1 MYNREKI
8 PLFRAKLQVI
18 IKFSLT
24 KGSENCIMKLLNA
37 AGTFP
42 EEYKAEGLNYMGLT
56 LTEKILKSHTVEGEF
71 VKGGE
76 IGIRIDQTLT
86 QDATGT
92 MAYLEFEAMGVPR
105 VRTERSV
112 AYIDHNTLQSGFEN
126 ADDHRFIGSVA
137 KKHGIYFSR
146 PGNGICHQ
154 VHLERFGAPGK
165 TLIGSDSHT
174 PTGGGIGM
182 IAIGA
187 GGLDVAVAMGGGA
200 YFITYPK
207 IVKVELTGALSPW
220 VSAKDVILEV
230 LRRLSVKGGVGK
242 VIEYC
247 GEGVKSLSV
256 PERATITNMGAEL
269 GATTSIFPSDEITR
283 QFLAAQGREDVYVPL
298 SADPDAVYD
307 EFVEI
312 DLSELVPMAA
322 CPHSPDN
329 VKTVDELCGMKIDQ
343 VCIGSCT
350 NSSLMDMMKVAYI
363 LKGKTV
369 HPDVSLSI
377 APGSKQVLNM
387 LAENGALAVMI
398 DAGARILE
406 SACGPCIGMGQSP
419 NSGGISL
426 RTFNRNFE
434 GRSGTKDGQVYLVSP
449 ELAAYSAVM
458 GVLSDPRK
466 IEGEFKFTMPDRFT
480 VNDNMI
486 VPPAPESEMDKVEIL
501 RGPNIKPFPTTA
513 PLSEDIDCGV
523 SLKVGDNITTD
534 HIMPAGAKIL
544 PLRSNIPAISNFCFA
559 VCDEK
564 FPVRAKEMG
573 SSIIVGGANYGQG
586 SSREHAALAP
596 LYLGVKAV
604 LVKSFARI
612 HRANLINA
620 GILPLT
626 FVNEGDYDRISQ
638 GDRLVIKGIGT
649 SVKNGVSEITVRNE
663 TAGCDIPVLCEL
675 TGRTRDIVLAG
686 GLLDYTRESLKA

>member
-1 MYNREKI
+1 
-8 PLFRAKLQVI
+8 
-18 IKFSLT
+18 
-24 KGSENCIMKLLNA
+24 
-37 AGTFP
+37 
-42 EEYKAEGLNYMGLT
+42 MGLT
-56 LTEKILKSHTVEGEF
+56 LTEKILSAHLVDGEM
-71 VKGGE
+71 VKGQE

-105 VRTERSV
+105 VKTERSV
-112 AYIDHNTLQSGFEN
+112 AYIDHNTLQNGFEN
-126 ADDHRFIGSVA
+126 ADDHRFIGSVC

-154 VHLERFGAPGK
+154 VHLERFGVPGK

-174 PTGGGIGM
+174 PTGGGLGM

-187 GGLDVAVAMGGGA
+187 GGMDVAVAMGGGA
-200 YFITYPK
+200 YYITCPQV
-207 IVKVELTGALSPW
+207 VKVELTGKLQPW
-220 VSAKDVILEV
+220 VAAKDVILEV

-242 VIEYC
+242 VIEYV
-247 GEGVKSLSV
+247 GEGVKTLSV

-283 QFLAAQGREDVYVPL
+283 QFLKAQGREQDYTPL
-298 SADPDAVYD
+298 AADADAQYDAV
-307 EFVEI
+307 VEI
-312 DLSELVPMAA
+312 NLSELVPMAA

-329 VKTVDELCGMKIDQ
+329 VKTVEEIGPMKIDQ

-350 NSSLMDMMKVAYI
+350 NSSLMDMMKVAHI

-387 LAENGALAVMI
+387 LAKNGALSVMI

-449 ELAAYSAVM
+449 ELAAASALA
-458 GVLSDPRK
+458 GVLTDPRTL
-466 IEGEFKFTMPDRFT
+466 GDMPEFKLPEVFDI
-480 VNDNMI
+480 NDNMI
-486 VPPAPESEMDKVEIL
+486 VPPVNEQDMDSVEIL
-501 RGPNIKPFPTTA
+501 RGPNIKPFPVSEPLAETIDA
-513 PLSEDIDCGV
+513 PC

-544 PLRSNIPAISNFCFA
+544 PLRSNIPEISKHCFA
-559 VCDEK
+559 VCDEEFYK
-564 FPVRAKEMG
+564 RALELGK
-573 SSIIVGGANYGQG
+573 SIIVGGANYGQG

-596 LYLGVKAV
+596 LYLGVKTV

-612 HRANLINA
+612 HMANLVNA
-620 GILPLT
+620 GILPLM
-626 FVNEGDYDRISQ
+626 FENEADYDKIDQ
-638 GDRLVIKGIGT
+638 GDELKIEHVAEQLRAGDTIEVQNATKGFT
-649 SVKNGVSEITVRNE
+649 FKAKVSVSARQKEM
-663 TAGCDIPVLCEL
+663 LY
-675 TGRTRDIVLAG
+675 AG
-686 GLLDYTRESLKA
+686 GLLNYTKQNS

>member
-1 MYNREKI
+1 M
-8 PLFRAKLQVI
+8 QV
-18 IKFSLT
+18 
-24 KGSENCIMKLLNA
+24 
-37 AGTFP
+37 
-42 EEYKAEGLNYMGLT
+42 GLT
-56 LTEKILKSHTVEGEF
+56 LTEKILKEHLVEGEMIR
-71 VKGGE
+71 GEE

-105 VRTERSV
+105 VKTERSV

-126 ADDHRFIGSVA
+126 ADDHRFIGSVC

-154 VHLERFGAPGK
+154 VHLERFGIPGK

-187 GGLDVAVAMGGGA
+187 GGMDVAVAMGGGT
-200 YFITYPK
+200 YYITCPK
-207 IVKVELTGALSPW
+207 IVKVELTGKLSPW
-220 VSAKDVILEV
+220 VAAKDVILEV
-230 LRRLSVKGGVGK
+230 LKRLTVKGGVGK

-247 GEGVKSLSV
+247 GEGVKTLSV

-269 GATTSIFPSDEITR
+269 GATTSIFPSDETTR
-283 QFLAAQGREDVYVPL
+283 QFLKAQGREGDYTEL
-298 SADPDAVYD
+298 SADADAVYD
-307 EFVEI
+307 EVVEI
-312 DLSELVPMAA
+312 NLSELVPLAA

-329 VKTVDELCGMKIDQ
+329 VKSVDEIGPMKIDQ

-350 NSSLMDMMKVAYI
+350 NSSLLDMLKVAYI

-387 LAENGALAVMI
+387 LAENGALATMI

-434 GRSGTKDGQVYLVSP
+434 GRSGTKDGQIYLVSP
-449 ELAAYSAVM
+449 EMAAASAIT
-458 GVLSDPRK
+458 GVLTDPRTL
-466 IEGEFKFTMPDRFT
+466 GDMPEFKLPEVFTI
-480 VNDNMI
+480 NDNMI
-486 VPPAPESEMDKVEIL
+486 VPPVPEEEMDSVEVL
-501 RGPNIKPFPTTA
+501 RGPNIKPFPVSDA
-513 PLSEDIDCGV
+513 MPDEIDAKC

-544 PLRSNIPAISNFCFA
+544 PLRSNIPKISQYCFA
-559 VCDEK
+559 VCDEE
-564 FPVRAKEMG
+564 FPKRALELGK
-573 SSIIVGGANYGQG
+573 SIVVGGSNYGQG

-612 HRANLINA
+612 HMANLINA
-620 GILPLT
+620 GIIPMT
-626 FVNEGDYDRISQ
+626 FADEGDYDKIDMLDELKIENLIESLKSS
-638 GDRLVIKGIGT
+638 DSVI
-649 SVKNGVSEITVRNE
+649 VKNVTKGVDIKAKLDLSERQRAMLI
-663 TAGCDIPVLCEL
+663 
-675 TGRTRDIVLAG
+675 AG
-686 GLLDYTRESLKA
+686 GLLNYTREKA

>member
-1 MYNREKI
+1 
-8 PLFRAKLQVI
+8 
-18 IKFSLT
+18 
-24 KGSENCIMKLLNA
+24 
-37 AGTFP
+37 
-42 EEYKAEGLNYMGLT
+42 MGLT
-56 LTEKILKSHTVEGEF
+56 LTEKILKAHHVDGEM
-71 VKGGE
+71 VKGKE
-76 IGIRIDQTLT
+76 IGIKIDQTLT

-105 VRTERSV
+105 VKTERSV
-112 AYIDHNTLQSGFEN
+112 AYIDHNTLQNGFEN

-154 VHLERFGAPGK
+154 VHLERFGIPGK

-200 YFITYPK
+200 YYITCPK
-207 IVKVELTGALSPW
+207 VVKVELTGKLSPW
-220 VSAKDVILEV
+220 VAAKDVILEV

-247 GEGVKSLSV
+247 GEGVKTLSV

-283 QFLAAQGREDVYVPL
+283 EFLKAQQREDVWTEL
-298 SADPDAVYD
+298 SADADAVYD
-307 EFVEI
+307 EELTI
-312 DLSELVPMAA
+312 NLSELEPLAA

-329 VKTVDELCGMKIDQ
+329 VKSVKEIGKIKIDQ

-350 NSSLMDMMKVAYI
+350 NSSLMDMLKVAHI
-363 LKGKTV
+363 LKGRTV

-387 LAENGALAVMI
+387 LAENGALSVMI

-419 NSGGISL
+419 NSKGISL

-434 GRSGTKDGQVYLVSP
+434 GRSGTKDGQIYLVSP
-449 ELAAYSAVM
+449 EVAAASAIA
-458 GVLSDPRK
+458 GVFTDPR
-466 IEGEFKFTMPDRFT
+466 ELGDMPEFKLPEVFKI
-480 VNDNMI
+480 NDNMV
-486 VPPAPESEMDKVEIL
+486 VPPIAEAEMDSVEIL
-501 RGPNIKPFPTTA
+501 RGPNIKPFPETS
-513 PLSEDIDCGV
+513 PLDASIDAGV

-544 PLRSNIPAISNFCFA
+544 PLRSYSCYFT
-559 VCDEK
+559 
-564 FPVRAKEMG
+564 
-573 SSIIVGGANYGQG
+573 
-586 SSREHAALAP
+586 AL
-596 LYLGVKAV
+596 LY
-604 LVKSFARI
+604 
-612 HRANLINA
+612 NL
-620 GILPLT
+620 
-626 FVNEGDYDRISQ
+626 R
-638 GDRLVIKGIGT
+638 
-649 SVKNGVSEITVRNE
+649 
-663 TAGCDIPVLCEL
+663 
-675 TGRTRDIVLAG
+675 
-686 GLLDYTRESLKA
+686 

>member
-1 MYNREKI
+1 
-8 PLFRAKLQVI
+8 
-18 IKFSLT
+18 
-24 KGSENCIMKLLNA
+24 
-37 AGTFP
+37 
-42 EEYKAEGLNYMGLT
+42 MGLT
-56 LTEKILKSHTVEGEF
+56 LTEKILKAHLVDGEMI
-71 VKGGE
+71 KGQE

-92 MAYLEFEAMGVPR
+92 MAYLEFEAIGVPR
-105 VRTERSV
+105 VKTERSV
-112 AYIDHNTLQSGFEN
+112 AYIDHNTLQNGFEN

-154 VHLERFGAPGK
+154 VHLERFGIPGK

-200 YFITYPK
+200 YYITCPK
-207 IVKVELTGALSPW
+207 VVKVELTGKLNAW
-220 VSAKDVILEV
+220 TSAKDVILEV
-230 LRRLSVKGGVGK
+230 LRRLTVKGGVGK

-247 GEGVKSLSV
+247 GEGVKTLSV

-269 GATTSIFPSDEITR
+269 GATTSIFPSDEITK
-283 QFLAAQGREDVYVPL
+283 QFLEAQQRGEVWQPL
-298 SADPDAVYD
+298 SADDDAVYD
-307 EFVEI
+307 EVVTI
-312 DLSELVPMAA
+312 NLSELKPLSA

-329 VKTVDELCGMKIDQ
+329 IKSVAELKGMKIDQ

-350 NSSLMDMMKVAYI
+350 NSSLLDMMKVAHI
-363 LKGKTV
+363 LKGNKV
-369 HPDVSLSI
+369 HPNVSLAI
-377 APGSKQVLNM
+377 APGSKQVLKM
-387 LAENGALAVMI
+387 MADMGLLSDII

-419 NSGGISL
+419 NSKGISL
-426 RTFNRNFE
+426 RTFNRNFL
-434 GRSGTKDGQVYLVSP
+434 GRSGTKDGQIYLVSP
-449 ELAAYSAVM
+449 EVAAYSAIN
-458 GVLSDPRK
+458 GVFSDPT
-466 IEGEFKFTMPDRFT
+466 ELGEMPNFVLPEKFT

-486 VPPAPESEMDKVEIL
+486 ELPEPEETMDNIEIL
-501 RGPNIKPFPTTA
+501 RGPNIKPYPETTPLLETIEA
-513 PLSEDIDCGV
+513 PV
-523 SLKVGDNITTD
+523 SLKVEDNITTD

-544 PLRSNIPAISNFCFA
+544 PLRSNIPAISQHCFT
-559 VCDEK
+559 VCDET
-564 FPVRAKEMG
+564 FPTRAKELG
-573 SSIIVGGANYGQG
+573 QSIIVGGSNYGQG

-596 LYLGVKAV
+596 LYLGIKAV

-626 FVNEGDYDRISQ
+626 FVSEADYDSISQ
-638 GDRLVIKGIGT
+638 GDILALKDVRKLVED
-649 SVKNGVSEITVRNE
+649 GVTQFNVINKTTGKE
-663 TAGCDIPVLCEL
+663 IPVLCEL
-675 TGRTRDIVLAG
+675 SGRTKDIMLAG
-686 GLLDYTRESLKA
+686 GLLDYTRENMKKN